1 MGPGE
6 ALFLSE
12 NFANHVHYQCS
23 NHTAARVALVHLP
36 SDISRYCRF
45 SETLLTPSQVVHVTI
60 HIRICRHAV
69 AVFLAIM
76 CTNKSGWLQEVRN
89 RGDLHT
95 VAVTKDGLQLATFRA
110 TSPEIS

>member
-6 ALFLSE
+6 ALFLPE
-12 NFANHVHYQCS
+12 DFVNRVDYHCG
-23 NHTAARVALVHLP
+23 NHTAARELLVHLP
-36 SDISRYCRF
+36 SDMSRYCHF

-60 HIRICRHAV
+60 HIRICRYAV

-95 VAVTKDGLQLATFRA
+95 VAVAKDGLQLATFRA

>member
-6 ALFLSE
+6 ALFLPE
-12 NFANHVHYQCS
+12 DFVNRVDYHCG
-23 NHTAARVALVHLP
+23 NHTAARELLVHLP
-36 SDISRYCRF
+36 SDMSRYCRF
-45 SETLLTPSQVVHVTI
+45 SETLLTPSQVVHVMI
-60 HIRICRHAV
+60 HIRICRYAV

-95 VAVTKDGLQLATFRA
+95 VAVAKDGLQLATFRA